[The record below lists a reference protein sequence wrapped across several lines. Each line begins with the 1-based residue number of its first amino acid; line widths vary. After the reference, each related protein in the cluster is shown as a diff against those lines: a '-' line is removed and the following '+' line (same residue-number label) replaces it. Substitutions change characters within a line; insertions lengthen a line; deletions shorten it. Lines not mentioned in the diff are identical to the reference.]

1 MTDPIISIKFEGG
14 DADQHT
20 VDMRLL
26 GQSLQGFDRIISDG
40 IILLSEGRLPKKRE
54 RAFLRVKAYAP
65 KEGSH
70 EITAIIQ
77 DGPGYLTLGWQLLSA
92 SEGKIIWHWISF
104 VIKYFGGRKSDA
116 KEHLS
121 AMLEL
126 NKQQLDARAVSDKQH
141 LDARA
146 ASDDAWRNMV
156 MTLVDR
162 LGPAAA
168 QAAAPVGP
176 SVTDA
181 GVKVGSSDETV
192 IDEAMAD
199 AIRAKGEVDVS
210 DLQVMTLVT
219 DGFFHHGRTLRVEH
233 PLEPGR
239 YFNASVKD
247 PLFDLIPNKYTEAA
261 SMGASI
267 VVRAKAAY
275 RAGQLERLYI
285 MDFVSLGPVSA

>member
-1 MTDPIISIKFEGG
+1 MTDAIIRIKFDGG

-40 IILLSEGRLPKKRE
+40 IILLSEGRFPKKRE

-65 KEGSH
+65 REGSH
-70 EITAIIQ
+70 EISALIQ
-77 DGPGYLTLGWQLLSA
+77 EAPGYLTLGWQLLSA
-92 SEGKIIWHWISF
+92 SEGKIIWHWLSL
-104 VIKYFGGRKSDA
+104 VIKYYGGRKSDA
-116 KEHLS
+116 KEHLA
-121 AMLEL
+121 AMLEI
-126 NKQQLDARAVSDKQH
+126 NKQHLDARAVSD
-141 LDARA
+141 
-146 ASDDAWRNMV
+146 DAWRGMV

-162 LGPAAA
+162 LGSAAV

-176 SVTDA
+176 SVRDA
-181 GVKVGSSDETV
+181 GVKVGASEETV

-199 AIRAKGEVDVS
+199 AIRAKGEIDVS

-219 DGFFHHGRTLRVEH
+219 DGFSHHGRTLRVEH

-239 YFNASVKD
+239 YFTASVKD
-247 PLFDLIPNKYTEAA
+247 PLFDLIPNQYTEAA
-261 SMGASI
+261 SKGASI
-267 VVRAKAAY
+267 IVQAKAAY

-285 MDFVSLGPVSA
+285 MHFVRFAS